1 MPFYKGDMLQKAA
14 LLRKKQKGFQGNPC
28 KYKKTENKECPIT
41 TFLLDSGIYVWGG
54 GKNSF

>member
-41 TFLLDSGIYVWGG
+41 TFLLNSGIYVWGG
-54 GKNSF
+54 